1 MVQLGNRTL
10 INLPGQRSDL
20 ELESNQQIINE
31 ILRSYT
37 KNVSEI
43 VNQLRKLI
51 KEACPQLKE
60 VGKIGWR
67 NITYEHNGI
76 VCYIKAFTKYV
87 NLGFYKGNSLS
98 DPLGL
103 LEGTGKNLRHIK
115 IIRMEDINFDYVSS
129 LVQEAFSLNDV

>member
-1 MVQLGNRTL
+1 M
-10 INLPGQRSDL
+10 
-20 ELESNQQIINE
+20 ESNQQIINE

-51 KEACPQLKE
+51 KETCPHLKE
-60 VGKIGWR
+60 VGKVGWR

-76 VCYIKAFTKYV
+76 VCYIKAFEKYV

-98 DPLGL
+98 DPQKL

-115 IIRMEDINFDYVSS
+115 IIRMEDINFDHVSL